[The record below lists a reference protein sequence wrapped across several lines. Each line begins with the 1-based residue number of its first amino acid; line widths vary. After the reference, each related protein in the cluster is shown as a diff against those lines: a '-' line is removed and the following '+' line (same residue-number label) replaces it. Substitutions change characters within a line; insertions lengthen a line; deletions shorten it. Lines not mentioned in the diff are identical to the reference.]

1 MKYSTSSP
9 LISVKLSVR
18 NGVMEE
24 GYADQWSIIP
34 HTINACLMMPTVA
47 SPITSR
53 RVLNFPGYTQNAIS
67 FRVIPAQNQYKELDH
82 NHLFLSF
89 DLLLL
94 PLLMFLT
101 MMLHSWPSSSVPT
114 FLPAASAPTYVP

>member
-1 MKYSTSSP
+1 
-9 LISVKLSVR
+9 
-18 NGVMEE
+18 MEE
-24 GYADQWSIIP
+24 GYADQWNIIP

-89 DLLLL
+89 DLLLQ

-101 MMLHSWPSSSVPT
+101 IMLGHHHLFFS
-114 FLPAASAPTYVP
+114 FAPAASAPTDVPGIDASVP